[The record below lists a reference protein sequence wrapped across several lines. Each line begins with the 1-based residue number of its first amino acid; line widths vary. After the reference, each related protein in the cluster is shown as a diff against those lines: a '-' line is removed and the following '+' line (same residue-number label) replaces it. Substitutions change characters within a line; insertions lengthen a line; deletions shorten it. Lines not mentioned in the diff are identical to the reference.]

1 MTIPYLLHREAIMR
15 KLAGTTQLLALGLV
29 ILLAAGC
36 QDTTPPT
43 PTPPSSVP
51 DVSTG
56 AGVIESERMTALGTI
71 LPVQR
76 VKLGFSASGPVRVV
90 EVEVGTQVKAG
101 DVLAELDT
109 AELEMAVQEA
119 EDELAL
125 NQALLGQ
132 ARAGAREQ
140 DLTIAR
146 AAYERALAQHEQL
159 LAGARPEEMAMAQ
172 ADYQA
177 ALARYQGV
185 RSGAEEEE
193 LIAAA
198 ASVEKAAVDLK
209 RAQAAYDAVAA
220 LSDVGASPQAA
231 ALQEATID
239 YQAAVA
245 EYKRLKNLPTQA
257 DLGEAQAQV
266 DHAEAQLRL
275 VQSGPTQQEVAAS
288 ANDVTIARAQLE
300 LKEAG
305 ARPEDVA
312 VAEAQVG
319 QARTALERAQLA
331 LSRAQLLAPFDGT
344 VSAVYLS
351 PGEWG
356 APGVPAVELLD
367 TARWRVETRNV
378 GELNIGRVRV
388 GQQAIVRVIAFR
400 DKELRGRVTIVSPV
414 AVVQQG
420 DTTYTLL
427 IDLEPTQLNLRPGM
441 NAEVEILTE

>member
-1 MTIPYLLHREAIMR
+1 MKKPAR
-15 KLAGTTQLLALGLV
+15 TTQLLALALV
-29 ILLAAGC
+29 LSLTSGCKDTAA
-36 QDTTPPT
+36 PT
-43 PTPPSSVP
+43 PTPSSSAPSIAVGP
-51 DVSTG
+51 GMMETG
-56 AGVIESERMTALGTI
+56 RMTALGTI
-71 LPVQR
+71 LPAQR

-90 EVEVGTQVKAG
+90 KVQVGTQVKAG
-101 DVLAELDT
+101 DVLAELNT
-109 AELEMAVQEA
+109 ADLEMDVREA
-119 EDELAL
+119 EDGLAL
-125 NQALLGQ
+125 YQALLDQ
-132 ARAGAREQ
+132 ARAGARGQE
-140 DLTIAR
+140 LVIAR
-146 AAYERALAQHEQL
+146 AEHERALAQHKQL

-185 RSGAEEEE
+185 GSGVEEEE
-193 LIAAA
+193 LIRAA
-198 ASVEKAAVDLK
+198 ASVEKAAVALK

-220 LSDVGASPQAA
+220 SSDVGASPQAA

-245 EYKRLKNLPTQA
+245 EYRRLKNLPTQA

-266 DHAEAQLRL
+266 DRAEAQLRL

-288 ANDVTIARAQLE
+288 ASDVTIAQAQLQ

-305 ARPEDVA
+305 ATPQEIA
-312 VAEAQVG
+312 AAEARVG

-356 APGVPAVELLD
+356 APGVPVVELLD
-367 TARWRVETRNV
+367 TSHWRVETRNV

-400 DKELRGRVTIVSPV
+400 DEELRGRVTIVSPI

>member
-1 MTIPYLLHREAIMR
+1 MGSRTISGVRVVNHR
-15 KLAGTTQLLALGLV
+15 TTQLLALGLV
-29 ILLAAGC
+29 ILLAAAC
-36 QDTTPPT
+36 QATTPPT

-56 AGVIESERMTALGTI
+56 VIQSGHLGALGTI
-71 LPVQR
+71 LPARR
-76 VKLGFSASGPVRVV
+76 VKLGFSASGPVRLV

-109 AELEMAVQEA
+109 AELELAVQEA

-125 NQALLGQ
+125 NRALLEQ

-140 DLTIAR
+140 ELTIAR

-185 RSGAEEEE
+185 GSGADEEE
-193 LIAAA
+193 LIGAA
-198 ASVEKAAVDLK
+198 ASVEKAAVALK

-220 LSDVGASPQAA
+220 SSDVGASPQAA
-231 ALQEATID
+231 ALQESTID

-245 EYKRLKNLPTQA
+245 EYRRLKNLPTQA

-266 DHAEAQLRL
+266 HHAEAQLRL

-288 ANDVTIARAQLE
+288 ASDVTMAQAQLE
-300 LKEAG
+300 LREAG

-312 VAEAQVG
+312 VAEARVW
-319 QARTALERAQLA
+319 QACTALERAQLA

-367 TARWRVETRNV
+367 TSHWRVETRNV

-400 DKELRGRVTIVSPV
+400 DEELRGRVTIISCSSTWSPRSSTC
-414 AVVQQG
+414 G
-420 DTTYTLL
+420 
-427 IDLEPTQLNLRPGM
+427 PG
-441 NAEVEILTE
+441 

>member
-1 MTIPYLLHREAIMR
+1 MTVPYLLHREAIMR

-29 ILLAAGC
+29 LSLMSGCKDTAA
-36 QDTTPPT
+36 PT
-43 PTPPSSVP
+43 PTPSSSAPSIAVGP
-51 DVSTG
+51 GMMETG
-56 AGVIESERMTALGTI
+56 RMTALGTI
-71 LPVQR
+71 LPAQR

-90 EVEVGTQVKAG
+90 KVEVGTQVKAG

-109 AELEMAVQEA
+109 AELKLAVQEA

-125 NQALLGQ
+125 NRALLEQ

-177 ALARYQGV
+177 ALARYQEVG
-185 RSGAEEEE
+185 SGAEEEE
-193 LIAAA
+193 LIRAA
-198 ASVEKAAVDLK
+198 ASVEKAAVALK

-220 LSDVGASPQAA
+220 SSDVGASPQAA

-245 EYKRLKNLPTQA
+245 EYERLKNLPTQA

-275 VQSGPTQQEVAAS
+275 VQSGPTGHEVAAS
-288 ANDVTIARAQLE
+288 ASDVAIARAQLQ

-312 VAEAQVG
+312 GAEARVG

-331 LSRAQLLAPFDGT
+331 LSRSQLLAPFDGT

-356 APGVPAVELLD
+356 APGVPVVELLD
-367 TARWRVETRNV
+367 TTRWRVETRNV
-378 GELNIGRVRV
+378 GELSIGRVRV
-388 GQQAIVRVIAFR
+388 GQQASVRVIAFR
-400 DKELRGRVTIVSPV
+400 HEELRGRVTIISPV